1 MKNVLVFFP
10 REKPMFNLNKGVD
23 LAVLGEQL
31 GVNIVYLSNKR
42 TDLFNIPMDKLEHF
56 ESSWSKRD
64 ETIFFDSLYIAS
76 WVRNKNPALRHLLR
90 VRILGNEPMKVRY
103 LAKVF
108 RNLFYKLRTI
118 KFFSQIRAI
127 KEPPEVLLENLR
139 RKGIVSSND
148 RAMFEDILLKSMV
161 DSVIICSTLKDATTY
176 DLLSAAKKLSI
187 PTSILVD
194 SWDNIGTAPAIPDIS
209 RCLLLWSNQQLDE
222 INMYFPEFA
231 NRAQIIGSTKRNDI
245 VKAKKAYMLQSKMK
259 IEKAS
264 QRSKFNILYIQA
276 YFHDD
281 SRQTLVN
288 LRDIFKNLIK
298 ELNIDIKVTIRRYPF
313 PSPSN
318 KSFFNIKE
326 DVFSEMRDTT
336 LEFCESKE
344 GDILQDILCA
354 DLVLSEISSGGL
366 EAIFAEKPIIF
377 IFSNH
382 TEAYLTGKKILD
394 FKFASD
400 LLSNYEI
407 VLNTDKLILKRTL
420 ERYLPPRIES
430 ATPLINEFHV
440 DKSKP
445 CGDRYF
451 GEDFNLEKLKEA
463 I

>member
-10 REKPMFNLNKGVD
+10 REKPMLNLSKGVD
-23 LAVLGEQL
+23 LAGLGKLL
-31 GVNIVYLSNKR
+31 GVNIAYLSNKR

-76 WVRNKNPALRHLLR
+76 WLRNKNPALRHLLR

-103 LAKVF
+103 LAKIF
-108 RNLFYKLRTI
+108 RNLFYRLRAIKL
-118 KFFSQIRAI
+118 FSQMRVF

-148 RAMFEDILLKSMV
+148 RAIFEDILLKSMV

-222 INMYFPEFA
+222 INIYFPEFA
-231 NRAQIIGSTKRNDI
+231 NRAQIIGSTKRSDI
-245 VKAKKAYMLQSKMK
+245 IRAKKAYILQSKIK
-259 IEKAS
+259 KGKTL
-264 QRSKFNILYIQA
+264 QQSKFNVLYIQA
-276 YFHDD
+276 YFNDD
-281 SRQTLVN
+281 TIHTLVN
-288 LRDIFKNLIK
+288 LRDVFKNLI
-298 ELNIDIKVTIRRYPF
+298 EECSIDIRVTVRRYPF

-318 KSFFNIKE
+318 KSLFNIR
-326 DVFSEMRDTT
+326 DNVFSEMRHTA

-344 GDILQDILCA
+344 ENILHDILHA

-382 TEAYLTGKKILD
+382 KEAFLTGKKILD

-400 LLSNYEI
+400 LLSHYKI
-407 VLNTDKLILKRTL
+407 VLNTDKMMLKRTL
-420 ERYLPPRIES
+420 ERYLPPRMDS
-430 ATPLINEFHV
+430 STLLINEVPV

-445 CGDRYF
+445 RGDSYF

-463 I
+463 L